1 MTSWQFGVATP
12 VHYLRS
18 GQFTADLGWQHHVMT
33 HGADLELII
42 GLQGSVALAVGAAGY
57 QVEPGDVLTV
67 FPHETIRGTRPTL
80 VPSAFIWF
88 HVVPTSVERPVRLP
102 RFFHLADQAQAVIA
116 AKQLLDIAH
125 GEHRLAALADYQA
138 TVAVLQLANDAAN
151 QAAGV
156 GQQQSTINQVKEW
169 IRVHMAQPLTV
180 PQVAA
185 AFHLNADY
193 LTRQFRQ
200 QTGLTVKGYMNAVR
214 LDYAKYLLLTTDRP
228 VQEVAHRA
236 YFADEKYFSRL
247 FKAKVALSPR
257 QYRLAYTHTFLN
269 NKQVDPGIDVHSQV
283 AALEQVR
290 Q

>member
-125 GEHRLAALADYQA
+125 GEHRLAALAIIRPRWRCCSLP
-138 TVAVLQLANDAAN
+138 T
-151 QAAGV
+151 
-156 GQQQSTINQVKEW
+156 TRPTRRREW
-169 IRVHMAQPLTV
+169 ASNNRRSIR
-180 PQVAA
+180 
-185 AFHLNADY
+185 
-193 LTRQFRQ
+193 
-200 QTGLTVKGYMNAVR
+200 
-214 LDYAKYLLLTTDRP
+214 
-228 VQEVAHRA
+228 
-236 YFADEKYFSRL
+236 SRSG
-247 FKAKVALSPR
+247 FGCTWRSR
-257 QYRLAYTHTFLN
+257 
-269 NKQVDPGIDVHSQV
+269 
-283 AALEQVR
+283 
-290 Q
+290 